1 MTEAHRTV
9 LADLLKRRIASD
21 GPMTVGA
28 FMAACL
34 THPTHGYYVTRDPL
48 GRAGDFI
55 TAPEISQM
63 FGELIG
69 AWCVIAWEAMGKP
82 APFALVELGPG
93 RGTLM
98 ADALRAAN
106 VRPEFLAAAKLH
118 LVETSPVLR
127 REQEKRLAG
136 FHPSWFG
143 DLGEMPHQP
152 MILVANEFFDAL
164 PVEQFVR
171 RDGVWHRRLVAI
183 DGSSALTL
191 IESPDPVRLDGA
203 LDGAADGAIV
213 EMSPAGQATAFE
225 IGGRLRDRPGFAL
238 IVDFGRRGALGESL
252 QALRGHAA
260 EPILANPGD
269 ADLAA
274 HVDFAALAKAGSIAG
289 ASAYGPLAQGIF
301 LKTLGIETRA
311 NALAR
316 AEPTRA
322 KDVALA
328 VSRLTGTRAMGHLF
342 QALALASP
350 TLGVPSGF
358 ESAPLVQGD
367 APPMENGE

>member
-1 MTEAHRTV
+1 MTA
-9 LADLLKRRIASD
+9 LADVLKRRIASD

-34 THPTHGYYVTRDPL
+34 THPAHGYYVTRDPL
-48 GRAGDFI
+48 GRAGDFV

-69 AWCVIAWEAMGKP
+69 AWCVIAWEAMGRP

-106 VRPEFLAAAKLH
+106 VRPEFLAALKLH

-127 REQEKRLAG
+127 REQEKRLAD
-136 FHPSWFG
+136 FHPSWLG
-143 DLGEMPHQP
+143 DLGELPPQP

-171 RDGVWHRRLVAI
+171 HDSAWHRRMVTL
-183 DGSSALTL
+183 DGSGTLAL
-191 IESPDPVRLDGA
+191 IESLDPVRLDDA

-225 IGGRLRDRPGFAL
+225 IGSRLRDRPGFAL
-238 IVDFGRRGALGESL
+238 ILDFGRSGALGESL
-252 QALRGHAA
+252 QGLRSHAA

-289 ASAYGPLAQGIF
+289 ASAYGPLPQGAF
-301 LKTLGIETRA
+301 LKVLGIEARA
-311 NALAR
+311 DALAR
-316 AEPTRA
+316 AEPARA
-322 KDVALA
+322 KDIALA
-328 VSRLTGTRAMGHLF
+328 VSRLTGARAMGRLF
-342 QALALASP
+342 QAIALASP
-350 TLGVPSGF
+350 MLGVPSGF
-358 ESAPLVQGD
+358 DSAPFVQGETPTED
-367 APPMENGE
+367 GE